1 MDAYGF
7 PIIDKSNNSFMLPYT
22 QYFAVFLPYAKR
34 HKSSRQAGSGAF
46 AVRFGRFHG
55 LEN

>member
-22 QYFAVFLPYAKR
+22 QYFAAFLPYAKR